1 MLYST
6 NQKLKKIP
14 DINLNEN
21 KFSKSKQ
28 ENENLSS
35 DLISNCTK
43 LNDNNEN
50 NVNKLLSTNKDINTT
65 EKINSLFGSDK
76 IIITEVEGDSS
87 ITKVDKENLQI
98 VSHVQNVDEGKVNM
112 ENDKTCLKIDK
123 EVSLNSN
130 DNELNLNINEEN
142 KENTISTN
150 KTIKSELIS
159 DNNKNNYNFK
169 SITNSTIKICE
180 TFETVTTKSES
191 DEENEETCITAV
203 LKFTESNQPKVIMES
218 NNNNTTIKENENI
231 NLSKDNSKSNE
242 ILIYQTSSEVNQKQ
256 LENSHENNTSF
267 LFDETTMSMNFP
279 YVISATK
286 KLLISEKSLASMQMF
301 ELNVKVEQTDTES
314 DIKKEVL
321 TATYSSGSSSSST
334 SYSSDSEKPIRP
346 NRKTNKRK
354 QSSKDIIKNENNYD
368 EQQTKQ
374 QQNIDKENT
383 RSISSSDDDNINNK
397 ITNLNSYD
405 EPTIKSETSNEV
417 IKLKNVKS
425 DEKDVSEDDKLN
437 SIASSSSP
445 VKQENINNSNN
456 ASTVKVVKVL
466 PKVES
471 DLTALKR
478 SLEMDLNQTSEDSG
492 IDISKD
498 FIDSPQK
505 LSLPLTTIT
514 SKLYSQDDQVDSNSN
529 TKRHLPMLIYQENND
544 EIKSFTKP
552 IERII
557 LGVEHHQ
564 QIGTA
569 TKTVTPQTTIIS
581 EENQTNIDIN
591 TEGNHQLNATE
602 NSTINNKS
610 ILEDDSNEKDINKG
624 K

>member
-1 MLYST
+1 M
-6 NQKLKKIP
+6 
-14 DINLNEN
+14 
-21 KFSKSKQ
+21 
-28 ENENLSS
+28 
-35 DLISNCTK
+35 
-43 LNDNNEN
+43 
-50 NVNKLLSTNKDINTT
+50 
-65 EKINSLFGSDK
+65 FGSDK

-130 DNELNLNINEEN
+130 DNELNLNINQEN

-314 DIKKEVL
+314 DIKK
-321 TATYSSGSSSSST
+321 
-334 SYSSDSEKPIRP
+334 
-346 NRKTNKRK
+346 
-354 QSSKDIIKNENNYD
+354 
-368 EQQTKQ
+368 
-374 QQNIDKENT
+374 
-383 RSISSSDDDNINNK
+383 
-397 ITNLNSYD
+397 
-405 EPTIKSETSNEV
+405 KS
-417 IKLKNVKS
+417 
-425 DEKDVSEDDKLN
+425 
-437 SIASSSSP
+437 
-445 VKQENINNSNN
+445 
-456 ASTVKVVKVL
+456 
-466 PKVES
+466 
-471 DLTALKR
+471 
-478 SLEMDLNQTSEDSG
+478 
-492 IDISKD
+492 
-498 FIDSPQK
+498 
-505 LSLPLTTIT
+505 
-514 SKLYSQDDQVDSNSN
+514 
-529 TKRHLPMLIYQENND
+529 
-544 EIKSFTKP
+544 
-552 IERII
+552 
-557 LGVEHHQ
+557 
-564 QIGTA
+564 
-569 TKTVTPQTTIIS
+569 
-581 EENQTNIDIN
+581 
-591 TEGNHQLNATE
+591 
-602 NSTINNKS
+602 
-610 ILEDDSNEKDINKG
+610 
-624 K
+624 